1 MRIACP
7 VLLCLALVAGCAQP
21 KSQPAQK
28 AKPDKVVVT
37 PVDRVV
43 GRVALVN
50 RALRYVVVDFS
61 RGRVP
66 AADQLLNV
74 YRQGKKVAELKVSSQ
89 SDGRNFAADILA
101 GEVRV
106 GDEARED

>member
-1 MRIACP
+1 MRIVVVGLC
-7 VLLCLALVAGCAQP
+7 VLLVAGCALP
-21 KSQPAQK
+21 KSQPPQGGQQ
-28 AKPDKVVVT
+28 DKVIVT
-37 PVDRVV
+37 PVDRIT

-50 RALRYVVVDFS
+50 RALRYVVIDFS

-74 YRQGKKVAELKVSSQ
+74 YRLGKKVAEVKVSGQ